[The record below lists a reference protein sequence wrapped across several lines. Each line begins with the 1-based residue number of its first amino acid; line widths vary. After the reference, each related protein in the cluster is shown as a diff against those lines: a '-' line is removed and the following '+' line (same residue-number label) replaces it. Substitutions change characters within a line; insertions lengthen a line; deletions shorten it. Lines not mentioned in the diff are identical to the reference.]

1 MVHLP
6 PGGRWTDGAPSRWQ
20 VNATAAGWGTVTAR
34 FAAGAV
40 TQTGPAEGTA
50 GHRQTDGY
58 AHAADRVSGT
68 VHSATEGRVAALIL
82 VFNFR
87 ATA

>member
-1 MVHLP
+1 VVHLP

-40 TQTGPAEGTA
+40 TQTGHAEGTA
-50 GHRQTDGY
+50 GHRQTDGC
-58 AHAADRVSGT
+58 ARAADRVSGT
-68 VHSATEGRVAALIL
+68 VHSATEGRVAARIL
-82 VFNFR
+82 VFTF
-87 ATA
+87 